1 MFKRVLSSVVL
12 VSFLSV
18 FSLNASA
25 GMISSEQAITQAK
38 SHYDKAQ
45 LSSLLERADVQAKLE
60 SMGVDKNA
68 VEKRIASLTDGE
80 VAELNQN
87 IENLPAGALTV
98 DIVAL
103 AAAIFIIL
111 IITDAMGVTDAFTFI
126 NPAGEY

>member
-18 FSLNASA
+18 FSFNASA
-25 GMISSEQAITQAK
+25 GMISSDQAITQAQ

-45 LSSLLERADVQAKLE
+45 LSNLLERADVQAKLE

-68 VEKRIASLTDGE
+68 VEKRIASLTDAE

-87 IENLPAGALTV
+87 IETLPAGAFMV

-103 AAAIFIIL
+103 AAAVFIIL
-111 IITDAMGVTDAFTFI
+111 LITDAMGVTDAFTFI
-126 NPAGEY
+126 NPTSEY